1 MKIVNILGG
10 LGNQLFQYAFA
21 IALNEI
27 FPDEYVKLNTR
38 CFRGYH
44 LHNGYE
50 LSSLF
55 DVKLEDT
62 SNVDLIKGYYPYIH
76 YRIWQ
81 IGKRIFPKRKTLV
94 KENLDMV
101 FQPEALTKKG
111 DAYYDGYWQS
121 EKYFVK
127 YRPAILEAF
136 RFPDLDSINQRF
148 VTKIKGKTTCSI
160 HVRRGDYLNH
170 KLFKDLTD
178 IDYYNRAIQYFSNV
192 TNIDCFIVFSN
203 DIEWCRHNL
212 APLIKKSTIE
222 FIDWNHGTNSFRDMQ
237 LMSLCTHNIVA
248 NSSFSWWGA
257 WLNDNPQ
264 KIVVAPHKWINVDYE
279 TDIIPDSWIKI

>member
-1 MKIVNILGG
+1 MKIINIIGG
-10 LGNQLFQYAFA
+10 LGNQMFQYAL
-21 IALNEI
+21 ALSLKELYHYEHI
-27 FPDEYVKLNTR
+27 RIDIS
-38 CFRGYH
+38 CFNGYP
-44 LHNGYE
+44 LHNGFE
-50 LSSLF
+50 LHRIFLINL
-55 DVKLEDT
+55 KEAT
-62 SNVDLIKGYYPYIH
+62 HSNIVSVNYPFYH

-81 IGKRIFPKRKTLV
+81 IGRRILPKRKTV
-94 KENLDMV
+94 VREKLDMV
-101 FQPEALTKKG
+101 FQPEALTKMG

-127 YRPAILEAF
+127 YRSAILEAF

-170 KLFKDLTD
+170 KLFKNLTD

-192 TNIDCFIVFSN
+192 TNIDCFVVFSN

-222 FIDWNHGTNSFRDMQ
+222 FVDWNHGTNSFRDMQ